1 MKKFAAV
8 FMSTL
13 LASATMLGTVASAAS
28 TVDQTKKGSLT
39 LTKYEQKE
47 DRDSVPENEKQVTGA
62 EFTAYKVADLNA
74 DGLYTSVDAYKNV
87 SVEDGG
93 TTWTLDKL
101 LTSDKY
107 GTNSGGLTYTSSD
120 VFEKLIPG
128 LQEVSKND
136 TGKTVTDTAE
146 KPGVYKF
153 NDLDLGVYLVV
164 ETKVPKGYA
173 VASQSFLVSVPQWD
187 EDEDGNGGQ
196 WKYDITASP
205 KDSPVN
211 PDKEIVKSETETTD
225 NDTVKIGDKVP
236 YQVKAN
242 LPYYGKALPAVTVDN
257 FTATDLYP
265 TLEKFQNTLAKT
277 EYTFT
282 DTMSKG
288 LSYNKDMVITVGNV
302 TLTENTDYTVSFTKA
317 ADTGI
322 TTLKVNFV
330 WANINQYQGKEIK
343 FSYSATV
350 NESAVIG
357 PNGNT
362 NDVILRYTND
372 PQTDSKTDSEPDE
385 TKVYTYG
392 FDLTKL
398 FNNSNADGTKI
409 DASGVEFSLKLGEDK
424 QWFMTSKSGEY
435 YAYSAKM
442 ADDPTTDADESVAPT
457 EGAKIT
463 IDNVE
468 YTLTQKLNPT
478 KLGKLSVDGL
488 NVGTYTFT
496 EENSIT
502 GFSKLASDVTIVVSE
517 SKTDGKIDGKVIAK
531 IGGETLDL
539 SQDNLGVFLFNV
551 NNTKNQFNLPLTGG
565 LGIILFTVVGGVVI
579 ALSIIVFTQSRK
591 RKKQ

>member
-62 EFTAYKVADLNA
+62 EFTAYKVANLNA
-74 DGLYTSVDAYKNV
+74 DGLYTSVDAYKDV

-107 GTNSGGLTYTSSD
+107 GSNSGGLTYTSSD

-153 NDLDLGVYLVV
+153 SDLDLGVYLVV

-187 EDEDGNGGQ
+187 ENEDGNGGQ

-211 PDKEIVKSETETTD
+211 PDKEIVKSDTETTD

-242 LPYYGKALPAVTVDN
+242 LPYYGKALPAVTEDN

-265 TLEKFQNTLAKT
+265 TLEKFQKTLAKT

-288 LSYNKDMVITVGNV
+288 LSYNKDMVIKIGNV
-302 TLTENTDYTVSFTKA
+302 TLTENTDYTLSFTKD

-322 TTLKVNFV
+322 TTVKVNFV

-372 PQTDSKTDSEPDE
+372 PQTDSKTDSVPDE

-457 EGAKIT
+457 EGAKVT